1 MDRPSPRDLIILC
14 YHAVSEAWP
23 AALSVTPSS
32 FEAQIELLA
41 SRGFAAKTFSEAIAT
56 QEPGKVVAITFDD
69 GYRSVIE
76 LARPIL
82 DRFGMPA
89 TVFIPT
95 AFIPAGRPL
104 AWQGTDQWLSGQH
117 EDELAPLS
125 GEQIGSLLEAGW
137 EIGSHTRTHHHLPA
151 LSDEQLRTELRE
163 SRRECSE
170 LIGRECRSIA
180 FPYGDFDDRVLR
192 ETAAAGYSAAATL
205 PGRFA
210 QPAPIA
216 HPRVGVY
223 HADSSRSFRLK
234 VSPTVRRLRSS
245 PAWGP
250 LARLAHSIQRR

>member
-1 MDRPSPRDLIILC
+1 
-14 YHAVSEAWP
+14 V
-23 AALSVTPSS
+23 
-32 FEAQIELLA
+32 
-41 SRGFAAKTFSEAIAT
+41 TFSEAT
-56 QEPGKVVAITFDD
+56 SGGQSGKVVAVTFDD
-69 GYRSVIE
+69 GFRSVIE

-117 EDELAPLS
+117 EGELAPLS

-137 EIGSHTRTHHHLPA
+137 EIGSHTRTHPHLPA
-151 LSDEQLRTELRE
+151 LSDEELRAELRE
-163 SRRECSE
+163 SRRECGE

-250 LARLAHSIQRR
+250 LARLAHSIKRR